1 MPKDLKQKL
10 EERWDT
16 LTASEKKI
24 ATYLLHNI
32 RELPFETAASLS
44 KHTGVSPMTV
54 WRFLRTLGYDGV
66 GDLKDELRG
75 NSSWQRFYKPA
86 EPSADTDSDTV
97 AAQLQAETRALAD
110 VYALTR
116 TKEWSGVVKLLVS
129 ADRVSVASFQH
140 SAFLGLGL
148 AKLLQQVRPRVSFNS
163 GADGAY
169 VDMLLDSTGN
179 SCVVLVD
186 VRRYFKQ
193 FRTLAMKVA
202 ERGIPLVL
210 ITDTECY
217 WARELTPHVL
227 MTQPSWVWHNYS
239 SLSSLF
245 SLLTAAVIQESKD
258 VMERLSDI
266 NELRQSLVEYL
277 GPSPGKG
284 RKEQP
289 MAGKKHAASPARK
302 TARPRKKQRD

>member
-1 MPKDLKQKL
+1 MTKDLKQKL
-10 EERWDT
+10 EERWET

-66 GDLKDELRG
+66 GDLKEELRS
-75 NSSWQRFYKPA
+75 NSNWQQLYKQPD
-86 EPSADTDSDTV
+86 PSNNTDAI
-97 AAQLQAETRALAD
+97 AAHLQAETRALAD
-110 VYALTR
+110 VHTLAR
-116 TKEWSGVVKLLVS
+116 TAEWKSVVELLVS
-129 ADRVSVASFQH
+129 ADQVSVASFQH
-140 SAFLGLGL
+140 STFLGLSL

-169 VDMLLDSTGN
+169 VDMLLDSTAD
-179 SCVVLVD
+179 SCVVLID

-193 FRTLAMKVA
+193 FRTLAKKVA

-227 MTQPSWVWHNYS
+227 VVQTSWVWHNYS
-239 SLSSLF
+239 SLASLF
-245 SLLTAAVIQESKD
+245 SLLVASVIQKSDE
-258 VMERLSDI
+258 VMTRLSEV
-266 NELRQSLVEYL
+266 NELRQSLVEYI
-277 GPSPGKG
+277 GPVPGKTKKPSSGDEKRSLPAARKPVGSG
-284 RKEQP
+284 RKK
-289 MAGKKHAASPARK
+289 A
-302 TARPRKKQRD
+302 D